1 MNPLEGLSLEQTKR
15 CRKYGFVRLIKLAR
29 KLIDKHFPNKEKV
42 TLEFDEFGPCGRNA
56 TYNLWVT
63 VGGDCDTIRKQNDAC
78 SREWL
83 SLNKWPACS
92 KVRVLVIII
101 D

>member
-56 TYNLWVT
+56 TYNLWLLL
-63 VGGDCDTIRKQNDAC
+63 VGIAILFVNKMMHVVENG
-78 SREWL
+78 
-83 SLNKWPACS
+83 SL
-92 KVRVLVIII
+92 
-101 D
+101 